1 MVNKLELL
9 APVGRWD
16 VLEAVISS
24 GADAVYL
31 GSKKFNM
38 RLHRSDYNFT
48 DKQLASAVKFA
59 HDHGVK
65 VYVTINNL
73 LSGIEIEEL
82 RIFLEFLQE
91 VGVDAVIV
99 QDLGAVG
106 LINSMNLDIEL
117 HASTMMNTHSVLMAK
132 ELKALGV
139 SRIITSRDITVAQA
153 KEIHEKCDIEVE
165 FFVHG
170 DMCAA
175 QSSQCY
181 ASGVLFGKSGNR
193 GECMK
198 PCRWKYG
205 LVESNSGDHFG
216 EVNEGHFL
224 AMNDLCLLQQIPAL
238 AQAGICSFKIEGRMR
253 DAKFLK
259 EVISI
264 YRRAIDSYL
273 ASPSFYYAD
282 IDDIETIYKSRV
294 RNLSSSVS
302 FSLANTNTFD
312 YSGIREPLFLSRFAK
327 ENPLTEKELVVNPFE
342 QDHISNNTIIEEI
355 TEYQKDVEWGESG
368 NGCLTST
375 CHKKAEYTSHNGSL
389 CVCEDVR
396 IKSAD
401 TFASRID
408 NQNLCPSLPQ
418 KKQLSVKVGTIVA
431 VRNAVTHGADSV
443 YLTGELSPRRGQ
455 KWTIESMKEAVTI
468 CHSNGKDVG
477 IGTSR
482 ITTDRELG
490 NIRTFLN
497 SIKDTGIDYVLVH
510 NFGTLRLARELG
522 FRVRTDF
529 SFNVL
534 NQSSALLLKDAGVE
548 RVTISI
554 ESSFG
559 RLCEIAIDMPV
570 DMECIVHGQ
579 IPFMVLEHCIPAI
592 VVTKSNAD
600 GFCRQPCRHMDYGL
614 KDEKGATRPIEVDQ
628 NCRNHIFFASDLC
641 ILPYVDSFIKTGLSS
656 FRIEAQ
662 YYDDDLVG
670 TVVRLYRKQID
681 LIESNGIDSWQLAM
695 EDWDEL
701 VKKSP
706 RKFSI
711 GGFKHDIFNAR
722 KTADVIK
729 SSYQG
734 VNKNDTT

>member
-1 MVNKLELL
+1 MLNNIELL
-9 APVGRWD
+9 APVGRRD
-16 VLEAVISS
+16 VLDAVISA

-48 DKQLASAVKFA
+48 DEQLAEAVKFA

-65 VYVTINNL
+65 TYITINNL
-73 LSGIEIEEL
+73 LSDLEIMEL
-82 RIFLEFLQE
+82 RIFLEFLQD
-91 VGVDAVIV
+91 VGADAVIV

-106 LINSMNLDIEL
+106 LINSMGLDIEL
-117 HASTMMNTHSVLMAK
+117 HSSTMMNTHSVLMAD
-132 ELKALGV
+132 ELKSLGV
-139 SRIITSRDITVAQA
+139 SRIIVSRDITVAQA

-205 LVESNSGDHFG
+205 LVESNSGEHFG
-216 EVNEGHFL
+216 VVNEGHFL
-224 AMNDLCLLQQIPAL
+224 AMNDLCLLQQIPSL

-253 DAKFLK
+253 DATFLK

-264 YRRAIDSYL
+264 YRRAIDTYL

-282 IDDIETIYKSRV
+282 MEDIEKIYKSRV

-312 YSGIREPLFLSRFAK
+312 YSGTREPLFLSRFAK
-327 ENPLTEKELVVNPFE
+327 EKSLTDNDLTVNPFE
-342 QDHISNNTIIEEI
+342 QGNISVNTAEAA
-355 TEYQKDVEWGESG
+355 TRCRKNAEWQELADSRLTTATLNKNAVYADNDNHLSMCGEVG
-368 NGCLTST
+368 V
-375 CHKKAEYTSHNGSL
+375 KQ
-389 CVCEDVR
+389 
-396 IKSAD
+396 ID
-401 TFASRID
+401 TFD
-408 NQNLCPSLPQ
+408 NTEQNKYLCSSHPQ
-418 KKQLSVKVGTIVA
+418 KKQLSVKVGTIGA
-431 VRNAVTHGADSV
+431 VKNAVTHGADVV
-443 YLTGELSPRRGQ
+443 YLTGEPSPRRRQ
-455 KWTIESMKEAVTI
+455 RWTIESVKEAVEI
-468 CHSNGKDVG
+468 CHSNGKEVG

-490 NIRTFLN
+490 SIRSFLN
-497 SIKDTGIDYVLVH
+497 SINKTGIDYVLVH
-510 NFGTLRLARELG
+510 NLGALRLTRQLG
-522 FRVRTDF
+522 FRTVTDF

-534 NQSSALLLKDAGVE
+534 NRSSAQLLKVAGAEKITLSV
-548 RVTISI
+548 
-554 ESSFG
+554 ESSFE
-559 RLCEIAIDMPV
+559 RLCTISSDLPV

-579 IPFMVLEHCIPAI
+579 IPFMVLEHCLPAI
-592 VVTKSNAD
+592 IVTKSNAD

-614 KDEKGATRPIEVDQ
+614 KDEKGETRPIEVDQ
-628 NCRNHIFFASDLC
+628 HCRNHIFFASDLC
-641 ILPYVDSFIKTGLSS
+641 TLQYLSSFMKTKLNS

-662 YYDDDLVG
+662 YYDDDLVS
-670 TVVRLYRKQID
+670 TVVKLYRKQIN
-681 LIESNGIDSWQLAM
+681 LHGSNDFNGCQLAK

-711 GGFKHDIFNAR
+711 GAFKHDIFNAR

-729 SSYQG
+729 SSC
-734 VNKNDTT
+734 